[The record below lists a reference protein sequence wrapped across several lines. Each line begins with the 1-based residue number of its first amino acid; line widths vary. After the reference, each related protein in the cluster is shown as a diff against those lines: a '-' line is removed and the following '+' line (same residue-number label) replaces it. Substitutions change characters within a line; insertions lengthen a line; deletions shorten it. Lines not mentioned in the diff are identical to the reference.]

1 MDSVGNVQDAVG
13 PLVQLWQAD
22 GCKIQSVREKG
33 RIGKTEFVWKYKQ
46 TNQIT
51 ALPATELKMTRI

>member
-13 PLVQLWQAD
+13 PSGPIVASGWLQN
-22 GCKIQSVREKG
+22 SVREKG